1 MDIIDLHAHTTASDG
16 SLHPGEL
23 VQLAKDI
30 GLLALAVTDHD
41 TLEGVPE
48 ALEYGK
54 ALGLEVVQGV
64 EISAEFKPG
73 TMHVLGYDID
83 AQNHVIDGKLKAL
96 QEGRRTRNPKI
107 ISKLREMDI
116 DITMDE
122 VTEVAGGGQIGRPH
136 FAQVLLRK
144 GYVESVQEAFDLYLA
159 KGGPAYLDKFRFFP
173 REAIEVILEA
183 GGLPVLAHPFSLKL
197 DHTTELESL
206 IAELVEY
213 GLVGL
218 EVYYSK
224 HTPEMTD
231 YYLGLAERFGL
242 APTGGSDFHGISKS
256 EIQLGKGL
264 GNLAVPYR
272 LLTGLRNARKG
283 IK

>member
-83 AQNHVIDGKLKAL
+83 VQNHVIDGKLKAL

>member
-107 ISKLREMDI
+107 ISKLREM
-116 DITMDE
+116 
-122 VTEVAGGGQIGRPH
+122 
-136 FAQVLLRK
+136 
-144 GYVESVQEAFDLYLA
+144 GY
-159 KGGPAYLDKFRFFP
+159 
-173 REAIEVILEA
+173 
-183 GGLPVLAHPFSLKL
+183 
-197 DHTTELESL
+197 
-206 IAELVEY
+206 
-213 GLVGL
+213 
-218 EVYYSK
+218 
-224 HTPEMTD
+224 
-231 YYLGLAERFGL
+231 
-242 APTGGSDFHGISKS
+242 
-256 EIQLGKGL
+256 
-264 GNLAVPYR
+264 
-272 LLTGLRNARKG
+272 
-283 IK
+283 